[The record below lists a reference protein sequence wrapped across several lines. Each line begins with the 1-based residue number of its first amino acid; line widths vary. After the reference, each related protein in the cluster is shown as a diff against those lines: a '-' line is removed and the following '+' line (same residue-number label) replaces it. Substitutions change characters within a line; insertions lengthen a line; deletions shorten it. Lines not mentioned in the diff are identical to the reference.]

1 MGLKYGERRA
11 KQAVIESATTVSE
24 ARRQFGKMRDVA
36 AREAEQARTEQKDL
50 RGELGQDVSARRGL
64 VSELQSQARG
74 EGPSLAQAQMRQ
86 AQDRSLAQQLAA
98 AGRSRGAGAAATQ
111 RQLMRGQQSAARQI
125 AQDSAIARMQERQAA
140 QQQLGS
146 LTSQSQQ
153 QLGQQLMAA
162 RQLETQQQLAAQQG
176 LTQSESLRQQALL
189 DAAKVHAGTGATRRG
204 EQAQQQASSSALMG
218 AAIGGMGA
226 IGSAFAMSGSD
237 KDNKTNINLE
247 SAVGKVA
254 KDVNKK
260 KDTENKSPEKKSDLG
275 SAVDNVAKDV
285 NKAKEDKEK
294 KKRIGAAIGEAAS
307 AIKSGMQSG
316 TNQAAMEMIKASD
329 KNSKKN
335 KSYSDSKTKKDK
347 SNFNSKDFLSKLK
360 AYSYE
365 YKDPEKPLRGEG
377 KHFSVMAQDLEKS
390 GSIGKSMVQ
399 DTNQGKIVDYGKG
412 FGAIL
417 AAQVQ
422 LNERLK
428 ELESKKKKK

>member
-11 KQAVIESATTVSE
+11 KQAVIESGTTVSE

-153 QLGQQLMAA
+153 QLGQQLMAN
-162 RQLETQQQLAAQQG
+162 RQLEAQQQLAAQQG

-189 DAAKVHAGTGATRRG
+189 DAARIHAGVGATRRG
-204 EQAQQQASSSALMG
+204 EEAQKQASSSALMG

-226 IGSAFAMSGSD
+226 IGSAFAMGSD
-237 KDNKTNINLE
+237 KNNKTKINLE

-254 KDVNKK
+254 KDVNK
-260 KDTENKSPEKKSDLG
+260 DKSPEKKSDLG

-285 NKAKEDKEK
+285 NKAKAAKEK
-294 KKRIGAAIGEAAS
+294 KEKIGAAIGEAAS

-428 ELESKKKKK
+428 ELESKKKKKS